1 MAEVDR
7 FAHLRIGLI
16 DGLAGLR
23 SGDLDELPTA
33 RGENIADAMQRG
45 CTLLGGQ
52 GLPVTCRLSAGLDET
67 VDRLARGQRLLASA
81 HGLDTPRRGGDGRS
95 DIACPLAVG
104 SQSGIGVRFGCKWT
118 TRALGEA
125 PLFGGNPCLAL
136 GQTVLDTVGNGQRR
150 VRINVGQRGEEAVAL
165 TGEDILVRGD
175 VEDPGHEVL
184 GCGVLLE
191 AAHQVGNGD
200 VELTRINDRDVEEE
214 GANVAAHNLLNAGS
228 HAGEHLEFNAV
239 FDTARG
245 AQLIGEGNI
254 KDVLSGHTQSDRTGT
269 LGRHRPAQH
278 PLVVGVGSL
287 LGRPRRQLPAVNLGV
302 HPLHGQVRAL
312 DDADLN
318 TRTPR
323 VHACPCPLLETLEG
337 TERIGQVGLEDNTG
351 LVAAHVRLI
360 ENGREHRDRQ
370 VEVLVILHV
379 EVQEGPVVASEA
391 VERQEGTHA
400 VIDDLLEAP
409 RVVGA
414 GHRGDLDGHVVDILA
429 GHEARD
435 LGQAMGRFLF
445 AEDGLAEEVDV
456 QAVTAL
462 AQARERGAEALV
474 GRVDNEVADDLTEH
488 STRSSCHHTRSE
500 ERCGRAKPHRRSQS
514 RGQEALT
521 AGRQALHGRAG
532 DVQVRGTHDVVDESG
547 RESKSVRIG
556 EDTGQELG
564 RLGRGLMGR
573 LVGPAAGADD
583 RPLPQRP
590 QVIGAA
596 SSVGIVVG
604 RGGNSGVRHA

>member
-1 MAEVDR
+1 M
-7 FAHLRIGLI
+7 
-16 DGLAGLR
+16 
-23 SGDLDELPTA
+23 
-33 RGENIADAMQRG
+33 
-45 CTLLGGQ
+45 
-52 GLPVTCRLSAGLDET
+52 
-67 VDRLARGQRLLASA
+67 
-81 HGLDTPRRGGDGRS
+81 
-95 DIACPLAVG
+95 
-104 SQSGIGVRFGCKWT
+104 
-118 TRALGEA
+118 
-125 PLFGGNPCLAL
+125 
-136 GQTVLDTVGNGQRR
+136 
-150 VRINVGQRGEEAVAL
+150 
-165 TGEDILVRGD
+165 
-175 VEDPGHEVL
+175 
-184 GCGVLLE
+184 
-191 AAHQVGNGD
+191 
-200 VELTRINDRDVEEE
+200 
-214 GANVAAHNLLNAGS
+214 NAGS

-269 LGRHRPAQH
+269 LGRHRPTQH

-351 LVAAHVRLI
+351 LVAAHIRLI
-360 ENGREHRDRQ
+360 EDGREHRDRQ
-370 VEVLVILHV
+370 VEVLVVLHV

-391 VERQEGTHA
+391 VERQEGAHA
-400 VIDDLLEAP
+400 VVDDLLEAP

-414 GHRGDLDGHVVDILA
+414 GHRGDLDGHVVDILT

-445 AEDGLAEEVDV
+445 AKDGLAEEVDV

-462 AQARERGAEALV
+462 AQAGERGAEALIR
-474 GRVDNEVADDLTEH
+474 GVDNEVTDDLTEH
-488 STRSSCHHTRSE
+488 STRSSCHHTRSK
-500 ERCGRAKPHRRSQS
+500 ERSGRAEAHRRSQS

-547 RESKSVRIG
+547 RES
-556 EDTGQELG
+556 
-564 RLGRGLMGR
+564 
-573 LVGPAAGADD
+573 
-583 RPLPQRP
+583 
-590 QVIGAA
+590 
-596 SSVGIVVG
+596 
-604 RGGNSGVRHA
+604 